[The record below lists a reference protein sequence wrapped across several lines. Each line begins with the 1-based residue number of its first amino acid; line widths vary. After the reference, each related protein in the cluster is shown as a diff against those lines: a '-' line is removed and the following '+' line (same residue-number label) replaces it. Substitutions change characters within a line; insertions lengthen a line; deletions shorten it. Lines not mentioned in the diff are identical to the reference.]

1 MTMQCTAY
9 YIINVLS
16 LQFSKAVSFFHL
28 ERCRLPSQLF
38 LHLPPIPH
46 VFLLVVDLDSWQVHL
61 SSVTALQAARLSG
74 VSAAP
79 GHTQSLH
86 GDRSDN
92 IGSHYTSLF
101 QILVELIESDK
112 TVP

>member
-16 LQFSKAVSFFHL
+16 LQFSKAESFFHL

-46 VFLLVVDLDSWQVHL
+46 VLLLVVDLDSWQVHL
-61 SSVTALQAARLSG
+61 SSVTDQLCRPDRAFLSP
-74 VSAAP
+74 P
-79 GHTQSLH
+79 GCCLTA
-86 GDRSDN
+86 
-92 IGSHYTSLF
+92 I
-101 QILVELIESDK
+101 
-112 TVP
+112 